1 MKKYAVILTV
11 CVLVLSACSIGQKVV
26 SKVGETK
33 NKVENKK
40 TSIKELLGLGQ
51 EQKCTWE
58 SEVEG
63 DKSSGMMLIKGN
75 KFRQTVVNVTNDEKE
90 NTMEVV
96 TDGVWTYL
104 WNPITKEQGMKIKVT
119 EEQKADTQQ
128 LANGTLDL
136 GKEFNYNCS
145 PASVSDSEFVPPTDV
160 EFMDLEALQNQFKDL
175 MPSGFEVPKTDD

>member
-1 MKKYAVILTV
+1 M
-11 CVLVLSACSIGQKVV
+11 VLVLGYFGYNFYSKPNSIKLGVKSENLTV
-26 SKVGETK
+26 
-33 NKVENKK
+33 NKK

-51 EQKCTWE
+51 EQKCTWV

-75 KFRQTVVNVTNDEKE
+75 KFRQSVISKTNDDKE
-90 NTMEVV
+90 NSMEIV

-104 WNPITKEQGMKIKVT
+104 WNPKTKEQGMKIKVT
-119 EEQKADTQQ
+119 EEQKADTQK

-145 PASVSDSEFVPPTDV
+145 PASVSDAEFVPPTDV

-175 MPSGFEVPKTDD
+175 MPSGFEMPKTDGE